1 VLPVE
6 RVLDEVVAPL
16 AAQTPVLVLV
26 IDGMSYAVFR
36 ELVEDITRQDWA
48 EIRRQDR
55 GAVWPGIAAVP
66 SVTEVCRASL
76 LCGRLRQGQA
86 SDEKT
91 GFAEHPGLLRHCRS
105 GASPVLFH
113 KDALQETSETSLAE
127 GVIREIESP
136 RRRVV
141 GVVINAVDD
150 HLLQGDQ
157 LDIRWSGDEI
167 KVLPKLLYEAR
178 AAGRIVVLATDHG
191 HVLDFQTECR
201 PHEPGD
207 RWRSGGDAPADDEIQ
222 IAGPRVVLPE
232 SHRLVAPWSE
242 RVRYSIKKNGYHG
255 GVSMQEMVIPVA
267 VLTAQDELPEGW
279 VEPPSDAPVWWFPPL
294 EEQPAADVGQPV
306 VVAKPPRK
314 KKPGMLF
321 DLEDEA
327 AAAAKAEPVAAGVA
341 APVASPAWLD
351 QLFTSAVLA
360 EQKKL
365 GGRAVPQ
372 DETVRKMLGAL
383 AEQGGKLT
391 SAALARRMGL
401 PAYRLASLLAAI
413 QRVVNVEGYP
423 ILTRDEL
430 SDTIELNREL
440 LCRQFELP

>member
-1 VLPVE
+1 M
-6 RVLDEVVAPL
+6 
-16 AAQTPVLVLV
+16 LVLV

-36 ELVEDITRQDWA
+36 ELVDDITRQDWA

-55 GAVWPGIAAVP
+55 GPVWPGIAAMP
-66 SVTEVCRASL
+66 SLTEVCRASL
-76 LCGRLRQGQA
+76 LCGKLRQGQA

-105 GASPVLFH
+105 GAPPVLFH
-113 KDALQETSETSLAE
+113 KDALQETGEASLAE

-150 HLLQGDQ
+150 HLLKGDQ

-178 AAGRIVVLATDHG
+178 AAGRMVVLATDHG

-201 PHEPGD
+201 PHEQGD
-207 RWRSGGDAPADDEIQ
+207 RWRSAGDAPADDEIQ

-279 VEPPSDAPVWWFPPL
+279 VEPPSDAPPGGSRRWKI
-294 EEQPAADVGQPV
+294 A
-306 VVAKPPRK
+306 PRP
-314 KKPGMLF
+314 KPGNQPRGQ
-321 DLEDEA
+321 A
-327 AAAAKAEPVAAGVA
+327 AA
-341 APVASPAWLD
+341 
-351 QLFTSAVLA
+351 
-360 EQKKL
+360 
-365 GGRAVPQ
+365 
-372 DETVRKMLGAL
+372 
-383 AEQGGKLT
+383 
-391 SAALARRMGL
+391 
-401 PAYRLASLLAAI
+401 
-413 QRVVNVEGYP
+413 
-423 ILTRDEL
+423 
-430 SDTIELNREL
+430 
-440 LCRQFELP
+440 